1 MFEYVIENIY
11 QLLGVVFSIIY
22 VILSIKQNIYCWPA
36 LIIAAFLNMVAYN
49 IINLPLQVTMQIF
62 FIITGIYGWQK
73 WRSKIDTTTKK
84 ELKITSWDTKT
95 NIWYVSCGLLI
106 TIILAIVLANYNLSD
121 FPFLDSLMFS
131 FNIIPMYMTGKKIL
145 QSWIYFI
152 VIDIISGVFYL
163 LIGEYFFAFLFFCY
177 IGFAS
182 HGYITW
188 KKEI

>member
-36 LIIAAFLNMVAYN
+36 LIIAALLNMAAYN

-62 FIITGIYGWQK
+62 FIITAIYGWQK
-73 WRSKIDTTTKK
+73 WRAKIDTTTKK
-84 ELKITSWDTKT
+84 ELKISSWDTKT
-95 NIWYVSCGLLI
+95 NIWYISCGLLI
-106 TIILAIVLANYNLSD
+106 TIILAIVLENYNLSD

>member
-36 LIIAAFLNMVAYN
+36 LIIAALLNMVAYN

-62 FIITGIYGWQK
+62 FIITAIYGWRK
-73 WRSKIDTTTKK
+73 WRAKIDTTTKK

-95 NIWYVSCGLLI
+95 NIWYISCGLLI
-106 TIILAIVLANYNLSD
+106 TIILAVFLENYNLSD

-163 LIGEYFFAFLFFCY
+163 FIGEYFFAFLFFCY

>member
-36 LIIAAFLNMVAYN
+36 LIIAALLNMVAYN

-62 FIITGIYGWQK
+62 FIITAIYGWRK
-73 WRSKIDTTTKK
+73 WRAKIDTTTKK

-95 NIWYVSCGLLI
+95 NIWYISCGLVI
-106 TIILAIVLANYNLSD
+106 TIILDVFLENYNLSD

>member
-1 MFEYVIENIY
+1 MFEYIIENIY

-36 LIIAAFLNMVAYN
+36 LIIAALLNMVAYN

-62 FIITGIYGWQK
+62 FIITAIYGWQK
-73 WRSKIDTTTKK
+73 WRSKIETTTKK

-95 NIWYVSCGLLI
+95 NICYVSCGLLI
-106 TIILAIVLANYNLSD
+106 TIILAIVLENYDLSD
-121 FPFLDSLMFS
+121 FPFLDALMFS

>member
-36 LIIAAFLNMVAYN
+36 LIIAALLNMVAYN

-62 FIITGIYGWQK
+62 FIITAIYGWRK
-73 WRSKIDTTTKK
+73 WQAKIDTTTKK

-95 NIWYVSCGLLI
+95 NIWYISCGLVI
-106 TIILAIVLANYNLSD
+106 TIILAVFLENYNLSD
-121 FPFLDSLMFS
+121 FPFLDSLIFS

-188 KKEI
+188 KKEM